1 MLKRILVPLDR
12 TATSEAVADLAAAI
26 ARGSSAEVRLMHVA
40 PVPANVQDVQGK
52 VVAYADQE
60 MARVEAETQDYLR
73 TIGVKFEGL
82 PVAWAVRFGDP
93 VPEILAEIEAFDAD
107 LIVLGTRCRSRV
119 TQFVL
124 GSVAEE
130 VCRKARVPVTVL
142 RVRS

>member
-1 MLKRILVPLDR
+1 MLKRILVPLDG
-12 TATSEAVADLAAAI
+12 TPTSDAVADLAAAI
-26 ARGSSAEVRLMHVA
+26 ARGSGAEVRLMHVA
-40 PVPANVQDVQGK
+40 PVPANVQNSHGRVI
-52 VVAYADQE
+52 AYANQE
-60 MARVEAETQDYLR
+60 MARVEAETHDYLR

-93 VPEILAEIEAFDAD
+93 VREILTETEAFDAD

-130 VCRKARVPVTVL
+130 VCRRAQVPVTVL
-142 RVRS
+142 RVG